1 MHAGGYGKM
10 TAKEASF
17 YEARIQL
24 LEDRVETLESEIRLM
39 RLRDQEQQDLIEAA
53 VARLLEK

>member
-1 MHAGGYGKM
+1 M

-24 LEDRVETLESEIRLM
+24 LEDQIE
-39 RLRDQEQQDLIEAA
+39 RLRVANIESQKTLISILTYLTKKDPE
-53 VARLLEK
+53 LKLEYGG